1 MTWRLPWLVLLL
13 AAGPLLAQVPAPA
26 NGSNDGNN
34 GAVLVEKN
42 VAVPM
47 RDGVVLRADVL
58 RPRGQGRFPTLVYR
72 TPYGKHNAL
81 GEFVIFRRAA
91 ERGYAVVAQDVR
103 GRYASAGEFSAYHQ
117 EGADGYDTIE
127 WAARQPWSDGN
138 IGTFGL
144 SYPGAVQWLAAVEAP
159 PHLKAMVPAMTLST
173 PRQFFYSSGAWDMSW
188 IEWIWNN
195 IAPDARVKKN
205 LPGPRTEPEALAQ
218 WEQKHESFE
227 RALPLQ
233 SLEPLRQVAPYY
245 FQWLDHPPDDS
256 WWNWAELRDKYDRVS
271 AAVLN
276 LSGWYDEDYGP
287 EGATTNF
294 LGLLASRRSA
304 GDPRTQL
311 LIGPWIHGVEE
322 TGITH
327 SGEREFG
334 PAARLDYDQ
343 VVLAWMDHYLR
354 GAANGV
360 ERQAAVR
367 LFVMGDN
374 RWRDEPSWPPPAARG
389 TSFYLAG
396 GGKSVRGKLQP
407 VAPADEQVSVF
418 TSDPADPVIDPYAG
432 RLGAHDYRD
441 LARRSDVLLFDSE
454 PLAKDLEALGPVTA
468 EIYTACDCPD
478 FDLWVRL
485 LDVGPDGTAFNLMSP
500 GSDVLRASYRD
511 PAHRALLTPGEVY
524 KLVLPNMRTGNVF
537 KAGHRIRVQLSASF
551 FPAFSRNLQSGELES
566 TSAKMRAASIR
577 IYHDTE
583 HASRLVLPVIP
594 R

>member
-159 PHLKAMVPAMTLST
+159 PHLKAMVPAMTFST